1 MPVKFPGWSQP
12 GVSGLQ
18 AWIVAIAN
26 ANAIMMTLEMY
37 MMATIVGLFGLK
49 TGQVGLTG

>member
-18 AWIVAIAN
+18 AWIEAMKKAKRVT
-26 ANAIMMTLEMY
+26 MVRY
-37 MMATIVGLFGLK
+37 MMVIRGYFDW
-49 TGQVGLTG
+49 